1 LANTIPNCVSY
12 DPCFGYELAVIVH
25 DGLQRMYVNQE
36 RVFYYLTV
44 MNENYEHP
52 EMPKGVE
59 EGIKRG
65 MYLLEEDEKATVQ
78 LLGSGVILREV
89 IKAAKILR
97 EEYQIHSNVYSV
109 TSFNELARDGM
120 ACEEY
125 NRLHPLAEDVKEA
138 WVSKQLRGTEGIVV
152 SATDHMRAYS
162 EQIRAYL
169 PDGRPFVALGTDGY
183 GRSDT
188 RANLRS
194 YFGVDAAHIVVA
206 TLKKLADEGEVDAR
220 LVKDAISTF
229 ELDTDRPV
237 AWAPQETPSV
247 HAVADY
253 KEEN

>member
-1 LANTIPNCVSY
+1 MGATAGRTTLNGEGLQHQDGHSHILANTIPNCVSY

-25 DGLQRMYVNQE
+25 DGLKRMYVNQE

-52 EMPKGVE
+52 AMPEGAE

-65 MYLLEEDEKATVQ
+65 MYLFEKDEKATVQ

-97 EEYQIHSNVYSV
+97 DEYQIHSNVWSV
-109 TSFNELARDGM
+109 TSFNELSRDGM

-125 NRLHPLAEDVKEA
+125 NRLHPLSEEVKES

-194 YFGVDAAHIVVA
+194 FFGVDAAHIVVA
-206 TLKKLADEGEVDAR
+206 TLK
-220 LVKDAISTF
+220 
-229 ELDTDRPV
+229 
-237 AWAPQETPSV
+237 
-247 HAVADY
+247 
-253 KEEN
+253 N

>member
-1 LANTIPNCVSY
+1 
-12 DPCFGYELAVIVH
+12 
-25 DGLQRMYVNQE
+25 
-36 RVFYYLTV
+36 

-52 EMPKGVE
+52 AMPEGVE

-65 MYLLEEDEKATVQ
+65 MYLFEKDEKATVQ

-97 EEYQIHSNVYSV
+97 DEYQIHSNVWSV
-109 TSFNELARDGM
+109 TSFNELANVM
-120 ACEEY
+120 VW
-125 NRLHPLAEDVKEA
+125 HVKNTTAYTHLLKKLKES

-152 SATDHMRAYS
+152 SATDHMRAHS

-194 YFGVDAAHIVVA
+194 FFGVDAHIVVA
-206 TLKKLADEGEVDAR
+206 TLKKLADEGEV
-220 LVKDAISTF
+220 
-229 ELDTDRPV
+229 
-237 AWAPQETPSV
+237 ETHV
-247 HAVADY
+247 
-253 KEEN
+253 